1 MKNLVIKNHDTIRKK
16 VYKHVRE
23 QLLSGEIKP
32 GERLIE
38 ARIAADIGVSRTPVR
53 EALHSLELEGIIESI
68 PRVGYTVSPTSID
81 EISEICEIRVYLE
94 GLAAKWAMERS
105 LNTLISQLEKNI
117 VESEEY
123 ASRGN
128 VRLFVEHDARFHE
141 IIAKMSGSRRLLE
154 LTQLLRRHMLRY
166 YMNSKPDNV
175 FRAIKGHKDIF
186 EGFKRGDIGEV
197 NDAMRRHLEQSRND
211 IVRFALKQHE
221 VRTTSVISDV
231 EKTP

>member
-32 GERLIE
+32 GERLVE

-105 LNTLISQLEKNI
+105 RDKLVSQLEKNI
-117 VESEEY
+117 VESEEH
-123 ASRGN
+123 AARGN

-141 IIAKMSGSRRLLE
+141 IIANMSGSKRLLE

-175 FRAIKGHKDIF
+175 FRAIEGHKAIF
-186 EGFKRGDIGEV
+186 EGFKRGDIVAV

-211 IVRFALKQHE
+211 IVHFALKQHE
-221 VRTTSVISDV
+221 VRTTSVIPDV
-231 EKTP
+231 EKTL